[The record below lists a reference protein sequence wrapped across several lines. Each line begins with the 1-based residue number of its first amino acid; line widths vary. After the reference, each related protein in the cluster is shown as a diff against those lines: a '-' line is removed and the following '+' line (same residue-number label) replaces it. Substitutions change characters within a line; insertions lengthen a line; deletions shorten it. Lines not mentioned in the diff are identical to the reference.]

1 MIRECCKKI
10 KGTDR
15 HGDIFCLT
23 VMMKSGQL
31 PPSPEAVLEL
41 SEKYLRAG
49 RLYDFADAWQIFIE
63 SRMEFFN
70 AHFGIPACH
79 NLR

>member
-1 MIRECCKKI
+1 MLQKI
-10 KGTDR
+10 KGTD
-15 HGDIFCLT
+15 HMGYILSA